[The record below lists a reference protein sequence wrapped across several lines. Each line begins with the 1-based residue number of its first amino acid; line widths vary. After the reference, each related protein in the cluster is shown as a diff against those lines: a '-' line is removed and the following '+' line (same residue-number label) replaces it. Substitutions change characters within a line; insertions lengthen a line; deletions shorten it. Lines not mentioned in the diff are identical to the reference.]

1 MPFPLSE
8 NKMTRQELL
17 AEIDRLRHLSALLKQ
32 SRIEDFLA
40 VIEDSADGILVI
52 DQAGKVLLSNPEAE
66 RILRRKKNV
75 LTGSHFG
82 IPLTGGER
90 IESDIVTPDGDLV
103 PVELWAS
110 ETRWAGQPAIR
121 VSLRDVT
128 EKHRIETALRES
140 EAKYRLIT
148 ETSPDCIWLMA
159 PDLTI
164 TYVNA
169 AVEKMFGYPPEEYV
183 GTGLADHC
191 DDETLEGVSR
201 TIESELGK
209 PPGQSAV
216 ILELGLKHRDGHVV
230 PVEVSA
236 TIVYDD
242 QGRVQCF
249 QGISRDIT
257 ARKKA
262 FEQQQLLAA
271 MVRHS
276 QDAIYSKQL
285 DGTITSWNRGA
296 EEMFGYNASEA
307 LGRRTDMLLPA
318 DRKQEED
325 RILSAIAAGD
335 DIETFET
342 ERLTKAGQ
350 VVTVSL
356 SVSPIVDETGRVIGA
371 SSICRDISKLRQAM
385 DALEKSETL
394 LNETGEMARIG
405 GWEIDL
411 ETNRVIWTRTTRAIH
426 EVPEEFE
433 PDLASAI
440 DFFSPEVRGD
450 LEKAIQ
456 RLRQEGIP
464 YDMEL
469 PFVTAK
475 GRRLWTRAAGK
486 ADFLEGRCVRLFGTF
501 QDITG
506 MKELEEKRLKAEQ
519 QLRQAQKLE
528 SVGRLAGGIA
538 HDFNNM
544 LNVIIGY
551 GQIISDRLTKEDPLR
566 SYVDEIVTAG
576 ERSASLTRQILAF
589 SRRQTLQPETVDL
602 NALIKNL
609 KKMLGRLIGEDIVLV
624 FYPAA
629 DLAPVRVD
637 PGQMEQVIMN
647 LAVNARDAMP
657 EGGNLTIETANVI
670 LDPQYADSHMGVDP
684 GEYVMVAV
692 SDTGVGMA
700 PQVMEQIF
708 EPFFTSKEPGKGTG
722 LGLSTVYGIVKQS
735 RGNIWVYSE
744 PGQGTTF
751 KIYLPVTSDTPAKKV
766 SRKIHSIQGNGETIL
781 LVEDDPALRRLC
793 KKILTAMNYRVHT
806 AENGLAALDLV
817 YREGLRPDLVLTDVI
832 MPGMGGKAMVDRLNE
847 LGSGFRVIYMSGYT
861 DNAIVHQGVLDT
873 DITFIQKPFSRETL
887 GKTIQKVL
895 TND

>member
-1 MPFPLSE
+1 MPFSLPE
-8 NKMTRQELL
+8 HKMTKQELL
-17 AEIDRLRHLSALLKQ
+17 AEIDRLRDQSALLKQ
-32 SRIEDFLA
+32 SRIADFLA

-66 RILRRKKNV
+66 RILRREKNE
-75 LTGSHFG
+75 LIGSHFG

-90 IESDIVTPDGDLV
+90 VESDMITPDGVLI

-121 VSLRDVT
+121 VSLRDLS
-128 EKHRIETALRES
+128 EKRRIE
-140 EAKYRLIT
+140 
-148 ETSPDCIWLMA
+148 
-159 PDLTI
+159 
-164 TYVNA
+164 
-169 AVEKMFGYPPEEYV
+169 
-183 GTGLADHC
+183 
-191 DDETLEGVSR
+191 
-201 TIESELGK
+201 
-209 PPGQSAV
+209 
-216 ILELGLKHRDGHVV
+216 
-230 PVEVSA
+230 
-236 TIVYDD
+236 
-242 QGRVQCF
+242 
-249 QGISRDIT
+249 T

-271 MVRHS
+271 MVRQS
-276 QDAIYSKQL
+276 QDAIYSKRL

-296 EEMFGYNASEA
+296 EEMFGYSVSEA
-307 LGRRTDMLLPA
+307 LGRRTDMLLPPGG
-318 DRKQEED
+318 KQEED
-325 RILSAIAAGD
+325 RILSAIAAGT

-342 ERLTKAGQ
+342 ERLTKAGK
-350 VVTVSL
+350 VLSVSL

-385 DALEKSETL
+385 DALEKSEAL
-394 LNETGEMARIG
+394 LNETGEMARVG

-411 ETNRVIWTRTTRAIH
+411 ETDRVIWTRTTRAIH
-426 EVPEEFE
+426 EVPEDYE

-440 DFFSPEVRGD
+440 HFFPPEVRGD
-450 LEKAIQ
+450 LEKAIE

-464 YDMEL
+464 YDMVL
-469 PFVTAK
+469 PFITAK

-486 ADFLEGRCVRLFGTF
+486 ADFLGGRCVRLFGTF
-501 QDITG
+501 QDITR
-506 MKELEEKRLKAEQ
+506 MKELEEKRHKAEK
-519 QLRQAQKLE
+519 QLQQAQKLE
-528 SVGRLAGGIA
+528 SIGRLAGGIA

-551 GQIISDRLTKEDPLR
+551 GQIISDRLTKEDPLKA
-566 SYVDEIVTAG
+566 YADEIVTAG

-609 KKMLGRLIGEDIVLV
+609 KKMLGRLIGEDVLLA

-647 LAVNARDAMP
+647 LAVNARNAMS
-657 EGGNLTIETANVI
+657 EGGRLGIETANVT
-670 LDPQYADSHMGVDP
+670 LDPQYTDSHMGVDP
-684 GEYVMVAV
+684 GAYAMVAV
-692 SDTGVGMA
+692 SDTGVGME
-700 PQVMEQIF
+700 PEVMEHVF

-751 KIYLPVTSDTPAKKV
+751 KIYLPVTSDAPAKKA
-766 SRKIHSIQGNGETIL
+766 SRRIHSIQGNGETIL
-781 LVEDDPALRRLC
+781 LVEDDPALLRLC
-793 KKILTAMNYRVHT
+793 REMLTAMNYLVHA
-806 AENGLAALDLV
+806 AENGQTALDLV
-817 YREGLRPDLVLTDVI
+817 SREGLRPDLVLTDVI
-832 MPGMGGKAMVDRLNE
+832 MPGMGGKVMVDRLKE
-847 LGSGFRVIYMSGYT
+847 LCPGFQVVYMSGYT
-861 DNAIVHQGVLDT
+861 DNAIVHQGVLDPDT
-873 DITFIQKPFSRETL
+873 TFVQKPFSRETL

-895 TND
+895 TDDR